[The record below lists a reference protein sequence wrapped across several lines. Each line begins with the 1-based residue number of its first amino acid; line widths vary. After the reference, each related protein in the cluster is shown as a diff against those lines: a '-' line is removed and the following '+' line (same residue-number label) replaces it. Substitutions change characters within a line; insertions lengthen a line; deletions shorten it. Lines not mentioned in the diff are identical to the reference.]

1 MNLTKPTHI
10 AFIIAS
16 AITILVAIFLEK
28 FYLIY
33 VQPFTVLTI
42 LIIYFTE
49 KKEPTSVLYIL
60 SQIIGLTGGILL
72 ILGMRD
78 YLKAVSVL
86 FSLFYI
92 IYLRLMYVR
101 NEMSKTEVRTYIY
114 LILLS
119 VPILYIYYVLIKTI
133 SAELKNVVIYFSCL
147 MFFMLSYIFTALY
160 YYLKD
165 KKSTNLWMLIAA
177 MNLGFMNILIGL
189 NELYMYETIFTVII
203 TFCSVCIQVF
213 VLKFMLNEDKEDVN
227 LLNMTDE

>member
-10 AFIIAS
+10 AFVIAS

-60 SQIIGLTGGILL
+60 SQIIGLIGGILL

-101 NEMSKTEVRTYIY
+101 NEMSKPEVRTYIY

-133 SAELKNVVIYFSCL
+133 SSELKNVVIYFSCL

-203 TFCSVCIQVF
+203 TFCSVCIQIF

-227 LLNMTDE
+227 LLNITDE

>member
-10 AFIIAS
+10 AFVIAS

-92 IYLRLMYVR
+92 IYLRLMYVQ
-101 NEMSKTEVRTYIY
+101 NQMSKTEVRTYIY
-114 LILLS
+114 LILFS
-119 VPILYIYYVLIKTI
+119 IPVLYIYYVLIKTI
-133 SAELKNVVIYFSCL
+133 SSELKNVVIYFSCL

-227 LLNMTDE
+227 LLNITDE